1 MFLRY
6 LFLGWSGRRCEERL
20 LRPGLRPGEA
30 VPSEKQRPA
39 GSELITV
46 SSLETRDPLGP
57 SERLEQAMLSIAW
70 GSLVKGYGLSG
81 CRSVP
86 QLRKLSV

>member
-1 MFLRY
+1 M
-6 LFLGWSGRRCEERL
+6 
-20 LRPGLRPGEA
+20 
-30 VPSEKQRPA
+30 PSEKQRPA
-39 GSELITV
+39 SSKLISI

-57 SERLEQAMLSIAW
+57 SERLEQAMLAIAW

-86 QLRKLSV
+86 QFRKPSV